1 MKEKS
6 ILNKEIKFPSKNVKN
21 SKRVIAVTYILV
33 ILAGLVVLFATTFF
47 GFEIVPYVVMV
58 ICVLCMN
65 YWMYLIDDEVEMKS
79 RFIWILA
86 MNEFVIKMIPLW
98 CVVLCLLFVSG
109 QAFVVIMCFLGMIFF
124 SNIMIA
130 LYYVCKKI
138 SDNVR
143 VRLVLGMCFSI
154 SMLLYFASLFTYS
167 PEEVYLRHDAFG
179 VFGQMIELPNIN
191 ILLWV
196 LKCLVII
203 IGLYVIGDWG
213 QWCFI
218 QMKNWFDGL
227 SKRRTG
233 GQEKN

>member
-6 ILNKEIKFPSKNVKN
+6 ILNKEIKFPSKNEKN

-33 ILAGLVVLFATTFF
+33 ILAGLAVLFATTFF
-47 GFEIVPYVVMV
+47 DFEIVPYVAMVM
-58 ICVLCMN
+58 CTLCLN
-65 YWMYLIDDEVEMKS
+65 YWMYLIDNEVEIKNG
-79 RFIWILA
+79 FIWILA

-109 QAFVVIMCFLGMIFF
+109 QAFAAIMCFLGMIFF

-143 VRLVLGMCFSI
+143 IRLVLSMCFSI
-154 SMLLYFASLFTYS
+154 SMLLYFGSVFTYS
-167 PEEVYLRHDAFG
+167 PEEVYLRHDVFG
-179 VFGQMIELPNIN
+179 VFEQMIGLPNIN
-191 ILLWV
+191 ILLWA
-196 LKCLVII
+196 LKCIVII
-203 IGLYVIGDWG
+203 IGLYVIGDLG

-218 QMKNWFDGL
+218 QMKNWFEGL
-227 SKRRTG
+227 LKRRIG

>member
-1 MKEKS
+1 MRENS
-6 ILNKEIKFPSKNVKN
+6 ILNKDIKFPSKNVKS
-21 SKRVIAVTYILV
+21 SKRVIIATYILV
-33 ILAGLVVLFATTFF
+33 LIAGLLVCFSAAFF
-47 GFEIVPYVVMV
+47 DFEVVPYVAMVM
-58 ICVLCMN
+58 CTLCLN
-65 YWMYLIDDEVEMKS
+65 YWMYLIDNEAEIKNG
-79 RFIWILA
+79 FIWILA

-109 QAFVVIMCFLGMIFF
+109 QAFVAIMCFLGMIFF

-143 VRLVLGMCFSI
+143 IRLVLSVCFSI
-154 SMLLYFASLFTYS
+154 SVLLYFCSVFTYS
-167 PEEVYLRHDAFG
+167 PKEVYLRYDVFG

-191 ILLWV
+191 ILLWA

-203 IGLYVIGDWG
+203 IVLYVIGDLG

-218 QMKNWFDGL
+218 RMKNWFDGL
-227 SKRRTG
+227 LKRRTG

>member
-6 ILNKEIKFPSKNVKN
+6 ILNKEIKFPSKNVKS

-33 ILAGLVVLFATTFF
+33 ALAGLAVFLVTTFF
-47 GFEIVPYVVMV
+47 EFEVVPYVAMVM
-58 ICVLCMN
+58 CTLCLN
-65 YWMYLIDDEVEMKS
+65 YWMYLIDNEVEIEN

-109 QAFVVIMCFLGMIFF
+109 QAFVAIMCFLGMIFF

-130 LYYVCKKI
+130 LYYVCKKK

-143 VRLVLGMCFSI
+143 AGFALSLCFSM
-154 SMLLYFASLFTYS
+154 SMLLYFCSVFTYS
-167 PEEVYLRHDAFG
+167 PKEVYLRHDVFG

-191 ILLWV
+191 ILLWA
-196 LKCLVII
+196 LKCLGII
-203 IGLYVIGDWG
+203 IVLYVIGDLG

-227 SKRRTG
+227 LKRRND